1 MPAPTQFSRT
11 EVFTAV
17 ANKIISRELFRK
29 YGVEMSYR
37 VAASKKESFD
47 FYAFLQPLRYKNKLY
62 LSGVPTELGYD
73 GLNKYLLIC
82 SPGIEINKIDGINY
96 RLCFGDN
103 AYGVDHCETVY
114 AQNEPLYLWAII
126 HKEG

>member
-1 MPAPTQFSRT
+1 M
-11 EVFTAV
+11 
-17 ANKIISRELFRK
+17 ANKLIPRKFFDK
-29 YGVEMSYR
+29 YGVKMSY
-37 VAASKKESFD
+37 VVTSSAKQSKD
-47 FYAFLQPLRYKNKLY
+47 FFAFLQPLRYKNKLY

-82 SPGIEINKIDGINY
+82 PTDIEIGNIDGINY

-103 AYGVDHCETVY
+103 AYGVDHFEIVY
-114 AQNEPLYLWAII
+114 GNNEPLYIWAII

>member
-1 MPAPTQFSRT
+1 MDNKLLPEA
-11 EVFTAV
+11 VF
-17 ANKIISRELFRK
+17 KR
-29 YGVEMSYR
+29 YGVKMSYK
-37 VAASKKESFD
+37 VSSSKKQSKD

-82 SPGIEINKIDGINY
+82 PADIDLKNIDGINY

-103 AYGVDHCETVY
+103 AYGVDHFETVH
-114 AQNEPLYLWAII
+114 ACGEPVYIWAII

>member
-1 MPAPTQFSRT
+1 MT

-17 ANKIISRELFRK
+17 ANKFIPHKLFGK
-29 YGVEMSYR
+29 YGVKMSY
-37 VAASKKESFD
+37 VVTSSKKEGFD
-47 FYAFLQPLRYKNKLY
+47 FPAFLQPLRYKNKLY

-82 SPGIEINKIDGINY
+82 SPQIDIESIDGINR
-96 RLCFGDN
+96 RLCFRDK
-103 AYGVDHCETVY
+103 AFGVDHCETVY
-114 AQNEPLYLWAII
+114 RMNEPLYIWAIV

>member
-1 MPAPTQFSRT
+1 MSDNFHSH
-11 EVFTAV
+11 
-17 ANKIISRELFRK
+17 KLFDK
-29 YGVEMSYR
+29 LGVKMSYQ
-37 VAASKKESFD
+37 ATSKKSESFD
-47 FYAFLQPLRYKNKLY
+47 FCAFLQPLRYKNKLY

-82 SPGIEINKIDGINY
+82 PPDIDLSKIDGINY

-103 AYGVDHCETVY
+103 AYGVDHHEIIY
-114 AQNEPLYLWAII
+114 SMGQPLYLWAII

>member
-1 MPAPTQFSRT
+1 MTY
-11 EVFTAV
+11 AV
-17 ANKIISRELFRK
+17 SSSPKQ
-29 YGVEMSYR
+29 SY
-37 VAASKKESFD
+37 D

-82 SPGIEINKIDGINY
+82 SPDIELGNIDGIKY
-96 RLCFGDN
+96 RLCFGEN
-103 AYGVDHCETVY
+103 AYGVDHYETVY
-114 AQNEPLYLWAII
+114 AQREPLYIWAIV

>member
-1 MPAPTQFSRT
+1 MAVNPFSP
-11 EVFTAV
+11 
-17 ANKIISRELFRK
+17 ELFCK
-29 YGVEMSYR
+29 YGVKMNY
-37 VAASKKESFD
+37 VVTNSKHLSKE
-47 FYAFLQPLRYKNKLY
+47 FYGFLQPLRYKNKLY

-82 SPGIEINKIDGINY
+82 PTDIDLSNIDGINY

-103 AYGVDHCETVY
+103 AYGVDHFETVY
-114 AQNEPLYLWAII
+114 SQNKPVYIWAIV

>member
-1 MPAPTQFSRT
+1 M
-11 EVFTAV
+11 
-17 ANKIISRELFRK
+17 ANKLIPHKLFDK
-29 YGVEMSYR
+29 YGVKMSYSVPSSPGQSR
-37 VAASKKESFD
+37 D
-47 FYAFLQPLRYKNKLY
+47 FFAFLQPLRYKNKLY

-82 SPGIEINKIDGINY
+82 PPDIEIGNIDGINY

-103 AYGVDHCETVY
+103 AYGVDHYETVY
-114 AQNEPLYLWAII
+114 RMNEPLYIWAII

>member
-1 MPAPTQFSRT
+1 
-11 EVFTAV
+11 
-17 ANKIISRELFRK
+17 
-29 YGVEMSYR
+29 MSFK
-37 VAASKKESFD
+37 VTSSAKESFD

-82 SPGIEINKIDGINY
+82 SPDIDVSKIDGINY
-96 RLCFGDN
+96 RLCFGEN
-103 AYGVDHCETVY
+103 AYGVDHYETVY
-114 AQNEPLYLWAII
+114 SQGKALYLWAIV

>member
-1 MPAPTQFSRT
+1 M
-11 EVFTAV
+11 E
-17 ANKIISRELFRK
+17 NKIIKNRLFGK
-29 YGVEMSYR
+29 YGVTVSS
-37 VAASKKESFD
+37 VGESDSVSFSG
-47 FYAFLQPLRYKNKLY
+47 FLQPLRYKNKLY

-82 SPGIEINKIDGINY
+82 PTDIDLGNIDGINY

-103 AYGVDHCETVY
+103 AYGVDHFETVY
-114 AQNEPLYLWAII
+114 SQNKPAYIWAIV

>member
-1 MPAPTQFSRT
+1 MDTNIISPELFSR
-11 EVFTAV
+11 
-17 ANKIISRELFRK
+17 
-29 YGVEMSYR
+29 YGVKMSYINSL
-37 VAASKKESFD
+37 SKAKSFD

-82 SPGIEINKIDGINY
+82 PTDIDIGKIDGINY

-103 AYGVDHCETVY
+103 AYGVDHYETVY
-114 AQNEPLYLWAII
+114 SRNEPLYIWAIV

>member
-1 MPAPTQFSRT
+1 M
-11 EVFTAV
+11 
-17 ANKIISRELFRK
+17 ANKLISHKLFGK
-29 YGVEMSYR
+29 YGVKMGYT
-37 VAASKKESFD
+37 VASSEKQSRD
-47 FYAFLQPLRYKNKLY
+47 FSAFLQPLRYKNKLY

-82 SPGIEINKIDGINY
+82 PPDIDLDKIDGINY

-103 AYGVDHCETVY
+103 AYGVDHHETVY
-114 AQNEPLYLWAII
+114 SCNEPLYIWAII

>member
-1 MPAPTQFSRT
+1 M
-11 EVFTAV
+11 AV
-17 ANKIISRELFRK
+17 KLFPPELFEK
-29 YGVEMSYR
+29 YGVKMSYA
-37 VAASKKESFD
+37 VTDSKHLSKD
-47 FYAFLQPLRYKNKLY
+47 FYGFLQPLRYKNKLY

-82 SPGIEINKIDGINY
+82 PTDIDLGNIDGINY

-103 AYGVDHCETVY
+103 AYGVDHFETVY
-114 AQNEPLYLWAII
+114 SQNKPAYIWAIV

>member
-1 MPAPTQFSRT
+1 MTFKKSIEQFLNTVGEEVRVET
-11 EVFTAV
+11 EG
-17 ANKIISRELFRK
+17 K
-29 YGVEMSYR
+29 SYN
-37 VAASKKESFD
+37 VKALIE
-47 FYAFLQPLRYKNKLY
+47 PMRYKNKLY

-82 SPGIEINKIDGINY
+82 PTDIDLGNIDGINY

-103 AYGVDHCETVY
+103 AYGVDHFETVY
-114 AQNEPLYLWAII
+114 SQNKPAYIWAIV

>member
-1 MPAPTQFSRT
+1 M
-11 EVFTAV
+11 
-17 ANKIISRELFRK
+17 ANKLISHKLFDK
-29 YGVEMSYR
+29 YGVKMSYT
-37 VAASKKESFD
+37 VSASEKQSRD
-47 FYAFLQPLRYKNKLY
+47 FSAFLQPLRYKNKLY

-82 SPGIEINKIDGINY
+82 PPDIDLDKIDGINY

-103 AYGVDHCETVY
+103 AYGVDHHETVY
-114 AQNEPLYLWAII
+114 SFNEPLYIWAII

>member
-1 MPAPTQFSRT
+1 MT

-17 ANKIISRELFRK
+17 AVNIFSPGLFEK
-29 YGVEMSYR
+29 YGVKMNYVVSD
-37 VAASKKESFD
+37 SKQKSKD
-47 FYAFLQPLRYKNKLY
+47 FFAFLQPLRYKNKLY

-82 SPGIEINKIDGINY
+82 PPDININSIDGINY
-96 RLCFGDN
+96 RLCFGDS

-114 AQNEPLYLWAII
+114 RLGKPFYLWAII